1 MLLQASGTTRSLGQ
15 NERDFKVM
23 ELTIILALVV
33 FLAFVMTQSI
43 RKPQQVFVPVRAQ
56 RKQTR
61 NIRYRR

>member
-1 MLLQASGTTRSLGQ
+1 MKGM
-15 NERDFKVM
+15 KVM

-33 FLAFVMTQSI
+33 FLALVMTQSI